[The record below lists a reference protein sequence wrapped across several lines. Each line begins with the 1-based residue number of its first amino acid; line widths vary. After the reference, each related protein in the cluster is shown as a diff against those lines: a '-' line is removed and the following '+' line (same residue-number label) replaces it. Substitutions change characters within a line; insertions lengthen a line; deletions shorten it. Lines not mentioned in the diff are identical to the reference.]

1 MDTDPHINIKG
12 IHLLASLLGALVAM
26 IIPILFILLLVLG
39 EIFYPPENPEN
50 DGYIRGFAVVLGL
63 MPLFFVFY
71 FTYYIFLS
79 LKPRLSLK
87 KAFSVALSVATLI
100 GFGFCW
106 AMSENA
112 QIIYTAI
119 TGLSMFGF
127 LGFSLCTGTWA
138 WYKKLNT

>member
-26 IIPILFILLLVLG
+26 IIPTLFILLFVLG
-39 EIFYPPENPEN
+39 EIFYPHENPEN

-63 MPLFFVFY
+63 MPLLFGFY

-79 LKPRLSLK
+79 LKSGLSLK

-100 GFGFCW
+100 GFGFGW
-106 AMSENA
+106 AMSESA

-119 TGLSMFGF
+119 TGLSIFGF

-138 WYKKLNT
+138 WYKTLNT